1 MFPGTQTAITSHF
14 TPQKPPK
21 NGTAPH
27 PTIHNPIHSLWITLR
42 SRPAA
47 GARTKPNGRQEP
59 RRRGR
64 RLEGVRGCVL
74 GLRGCVWCWCVGCC
88 WCWLCVCCRVLCV
101 VGCCCLFGFWCVWV
115 ACCVLGVCVVLLVAM
130 SVPFAM
136 WVWFFALGRVSCSG
150 VPVPPSG
157 CAPVLPVVPVLF
169 VCSPYGVPLVW
180 CPRKYVLRA
189 GWGVWGVWVVLVGF
203 WWGWGLA
210 RGFSTWMPSCP
221 QGCG

>member
-74 GLRGCVWCWCVGCC
+74 GLRGCVWSWCVWVSGV
-88 WCWLCVCCRVLCV
+88 VCCRVLLPVRVLVCLGRMLCV
-101 VGCCCLFGFWCVWV
+101 VYVL
-115 ACCVLGVCVVLLVAM
+115 CVLSVPFAM
-130 SVPFAM
+130 SVPFVW

>member
-74 GLRGCVWCWCVGCC
+74 GLRVVSGVGVWLSGVAGAGCVSAVGCC
-88 WCWLCVCCRVLCV
+88 VLSGVAACSGSGVSGSHVVC
-101 VGCCCLFGFWCVWV
+101 
-115 ACCVLGVCVVLLVAM
+115 GVCVVCVVGSICVVGSVCLVLR
-130 SVPFAM
+130 SGWCVVFWCSRTP
-136 WVWFFALGRVSCSG
+136 VWL
-150 VPVPPSG
+150 
-157 CAPVLPVVPVLF
+157 
-169 VCSPYGVPLVW
+169 
-180 CPRKYVLRA
+180 CPRSPRCPPFCLSVRLMVSPWFGVLEN
-189 GWGVWGVWVVLVGF
+189 
-203 WWGWGLA
+203 
-210 RGFSTWMPSCP
+210 MC
-221 QGCG
+221 

>member
-1 MFPGTQTAITSHF
+1 M
-14 TPQKPPK
+14 
-21 NGTAPH
+21 
-27 PTIHNPIHSLWITLR
+27 
-42 SRPAA
+42 
-47 GARTKPNGRQEP
+47 
-59 RRRGR
+59 
-64 RLEGVRGCVL
+64 L
-74 GLRGCVWCWCVGCC
+74 GLRGCVWCWCVWVSGVAGVGC
-88 WCWLCVCCRVLCV
+88 VSA
-101 VGCCCLFGFWCVWV
+101 VGCCVLSGV
-115 ACCVLGVCVVLLVAM
+115 AACSGSGVSGSHVVYLVCVVLLVAM

>member
-74 GLRGCVWCWCVGCC
+74 GLRGCVWCWCVGVSGVAGAGCVSAVGCMCC
-88 WCWLCVCCRVLCV
+88 MCCVCCRFRLRCRFRLSGGSGSSLWVVCRVLV
-101 VGCCCLFGFWCVWV
+101 FPYPRL
-115 ACCVLGVCVVLLVAM
+115 A
-130 SVPFAM
+130 
-136 WVWFFALGRVSCSG
+136 
-150 VPVPPSG
+150 
-157 CAPVLPVVPVLF
+157 VLPFSPLSPVLF

>member
-74 GLRGCVWCWCVGCC
+74 GLRGCVWCWCVWVSGV
-88 WCWLCVCCRVLCV
+88 VCCRVLLPVRVLVCLGRMLCTWCVCRVAGCDVGSVCDVGLVLRSGSCV
-101 VGCCCLFGFWCVWV
+101 VFWCSRTPVWLCPRSPRCPRFVCLF
-115 ACCVLGVCVVLLVAM
+115 
-130 SVPFAM
+130 
-136 WVWFFALGRVSCSG
+136 AL
-150 VPVPPSG
+150 
-157 CAPVLPVVPVLF
+157 
-169 VCSPYGVPLVW
+169 W
-180 CPRKYVLRA
+180 CPP
-189 GWGVWGVWVVLVGF
+189 GLV
-203 WWGWGLA
+203 
-210 RGFSTWMPSCP
+210 S
-221 QGCG
+221 

>member
-74 GLRGCVWCWCVGCC
+74 GLRGCVWCWCVWVSGVAGAGC
-88 WCWLCVCCRVLCV
+88 VCV

-115 ACCVLGVCVVLLVAM
+115 ACCVLGVCCVAGCDVGSVCDVCLVLRSGSCVVFWC
-130 SVPFAM
+130 SRTP
-136 WVWFFALGRVSCSG
+136 VWLCPRSPRCPRFVCLFAL
-150 VPVPPSG
+150 
-157 CAPVLPVVPVLF
+157 
-169 VCSPYGVPLVW
+169 W
-180 CPRKYVLRA
+180 CPP
-189 GWGVWGVWVVLVGF
+189 GLV
-203 WWGWGLA
+203 
-210 RGFSTWMPSCP
+210 S
-221 QGCG
+221 